1 MKDRFR
7 TMSRK
12 AERKGWT
19 RPAELLSPDRLMI
32 PEAKRGA
39 SNLRTAWLRYWE
51 ACEDYERHPERG
63 RPIPPHRSG

>member
-1 MKDRFR
+1 MARDTFR
-7 TMSRK
+7 TMRRK

-19 RPAELLSPDRLMI
+19 RPGNPVAP
-32 PEAKRGA
+32 G
-39 SNLRTAWLRYWE
+39 SNLRAAWLRYWQ